1 MDECYLQI
9 NNCYKMMKKSLISF
23 FLICA
28 TPLWAQNSN
37 NSFSDSMNS
46 LFKPLLAIMDRI
58 LFWDPFQLMGFDLG
72 TKVPFIIVWLIFGAL
87 FFTFYFR
94 FINLRGLKHAL
105 QLVFGYYDKDAH
117 EGEIS
122 HFQAISTACAS
133 TVGLGNIAGVAVA
146 ISLGGPGATFWM
158 IIAGLLGMSS
168 KFTECTLGVKYRKIN
183 ADNTVSGGPM
193 YYLRDG
199 FAKKG
204 WKRTGKSLAVI
215 FAIFASIGAFG
226 IGNMFQSNQVV
237 AQTIVTFPSLVNY
250 QLIIGIVIALLVG
263 IVIIGGIKGIANVN
277 DKLFPIMAIFY
288 ITSCLVVIGINID
301 HVWEAFSLILNGAFN
316 ADAAKGGFVGV
327 MIMGFRRAA
336 FSNEAG
342 IGSAAIAHSTVK
354 TERPVTEGYVSLL
367 EPFIDTVVICT
378 MTALVLIFTGL
389 YSNPDNLAG
398 TQLTSAAFATVSP
411 WFPYL
416 LLPTIFL
423 FAYTTIISWSYY
435 GVKSFDFLVGDA
447 CEKYFGKRIYATRFY
462 QIIFLVITALGSVL
476 SLSAVVDFSDMLVLA
491 MAVPNIIG
499 LLVLAPEVRTELLEY
514 NIWIK
519 TQIRNPKTSKNK

>member
-1 MDECYLQI
+1 
-9 NNCYKMMKKSLISF
+9 MKKNLLFYS
-23 FLICA
+23 FLI
-28 TPLWAQNSN
+28 TSSSLLAQNTNDGFSN
-37 NSFSDSMNS
+37 SVNDF
-46 LFKPLLAIMDRI
+46 FTPILAVLDAV
-58 LFWDPFQLMGFDLG
+58 LFWDPFQAMGIELG
-72 TKVPFIIVWLIFGAL
+72 SKVPFIILWLIFGAL
-87 FFTFYFR
+87 FFTFYLR
-94 FINLRGLKHAL
+94 FINLRGMKHAI
-105 QLVFGYYDKDAH
+105 QLVMGHYDKDSH

-158 IIAGLLGMSS
+158 IVAGLLGMSS

-183 ADNTVSGGPM
+183 ADGSVSGGPM

-199 FAKKG
+199 LAKKG
-204 WKRTGKSLAVI
+204 WKRTGKMLAI
-215 FAIFASIGAFG
+215 LFAIMASIGAFG

-237 AQTIVTFPSLVNY
+237 AQTIVTFPSLANY
-250 QLIIGIVIALLVG
+250 QLSIGIVIAFLVG

-277 DKLFPIMAIFY
+277 DKLFPIMAILY
-288 ITSCLVVIGINID
+288 IGSCLVVIGLNISNTWD
-301 HVWEAFSLILNGAFN
+301 ALRLIFDGAFS

-389 YSNPDNLAG
+389 YSNPNNLAG

-447 CEKYFGKRIYATRFY
+447 CEKYFGKRIYATRAY
-462 QIIFLVITALGSVL
+462 QVVFLITTAMGSVL
-476 SLSAVVDFSDMLVLA
+476 SLNAVVDFSDMLVLA
-491 MAVPNIIG
+491 MAFPNIIG
-499 LLVLAPEVRTELLEY
+499 LLVLAPEVRKELNEY
-514 NIWIK
+514 NLWLK
-519 TQIRNPKTSKNK
+519 TQVRIRK